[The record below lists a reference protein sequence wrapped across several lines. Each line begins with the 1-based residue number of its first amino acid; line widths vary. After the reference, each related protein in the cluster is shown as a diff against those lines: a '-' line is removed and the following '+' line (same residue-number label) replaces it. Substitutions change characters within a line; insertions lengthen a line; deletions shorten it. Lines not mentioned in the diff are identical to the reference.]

1 MSAAPARA
9 RQGSFW
15 TDIGRAAGGAIFFS
29 LPLLMTME
37 MWELGFHIE
46 RGPLVLFMLLMF
58 PMLVGLDRVSGFK
71 DANLW
76 IEDVADALIAYAVG
90 FVTSAIVLAF
100 LDIIETGMA
109 LREVVGKVA
118 LQSVPASFGAV
129 IASSQL
135 WGASEGEERERK
147 EGGYFTEL
155 FLMSAGAV
163 FFAFNVAP
171 TEEMVIIAFR
181 LSAWETLALLL
192 ATIAA
197 MHLFVHSVN
206 FAGSSRKSRGAPAWS
221 YVLRFAMPGY
231 VLSLLVSAYVLWTFG
246 RFDGLAPAMM
256 VREAIVLAFP
266 AGLGAAAA
274 RLVI

>member
-1 MSAAPARA
+1 MSSAPAHA

-15 TDIGRAAGGAIFFS
+15 ADIGRAAGGAIFFS

-37 MWELGFHIE
+37 MWQLGFHID

-71 DANLW
+71 DSNLW
-76 IEDVADALIAYAVG
+76 IEDIADALIAYAVG
-90 FVTSAIVLAF
+90 FATAAIVLF
-100 LDIIETGMA
+100 LLDIIGPGMA
-109 LREVVGKVA
+109 FREVVGKVA

-129 IASSQL
+129 LASSQL
-135 WGASEGEERERK
+135 WGAAEGQEREKK

-155 FLMSAGAV
+155 FLMGAGAV

-181 LSAWETLALLL
+181 LSAGQTLALVL
-192 ATIAA
+192 ATVTA

-206 FAGSSRKSRGAPAWS
+206 FSGSPRKSPGAAAWS
-221 YVLRFAMPGY
+221 HVLRFAVPGY
-231 VLSLLVSAYVLWTFG
+231 ALSLLVSAYVLWTFG

-256 VREAIVLAFP
+256 LREAVVLAFP